1 MYYIFICWI
10 DIFIF
15 SVHCFLFT
23 GSLQDISLKSLP
35 HRRSFRWSVWQINTD
50 VSPPRW
56 HDTLDEFSISIS
68 LCRQENVTKSHLLLT
83 ISAASVNKAYQEMRQ
98 ACFWGEE
105 LAAGANPAYRIPPRP
120 HSNTQKRK
128 RRPWISAPGL
138 SARYVSAQ
146 LSLLFSLRETN
157 FLHRSALNL
166 AQFNAALSEILPW
179 PFSRW
184 VCGPPCSL
192 GSPLTPAQRG
202 DKLSASVNL
211 LQRLWWLWRSGTIC
225 AVGTNR

>member
-128 RRPWISAPGL
+128 RRPWISAPWTECSLRKRTAL
-138 SARYVSAQ
+138 S
-146 LSLLFSLRETN
+146 SLLIERNKFSASQCVELGPIQRSFEWDSSLAIFSLSVWAT
-157 FLHRSALNL
+157 LL
-166 AQFNAALSEILPW
+166 I
-179 PFSRW
+179 
-184 VCGPPCSL
+184 G
-192 GSPLTPAQRG
+192 LTPHSCPERRQTKR
-202 DKLSASVNL
+202 
-211 LQRLWWLWRSGTIC
+211 
-225 AVGTNR
+225 

>member
-83 ISAASVNKAYQEMRQ
+83 ISAASVNKAYQEMSQ
-98 ACFWGEE
+98 ACFRGEE

-128 RRPWISAPGL
+128 RRPWISAPWTECSLRKRTAL
-138 SARYVSAQ
+138 S
-146 LSLLFSLRETN
+146 SLLIERNKFSASQCVELGPIQRSFEWDSSLAIFSLSVWAT
-157 FLHRSALNL
+157 LL
-166 AQFNAALSEILPW
+166 I
-179 PFSRW
+179 
-184 VCGPPCSL
+184 G
-192 GSPLTPAQRG
+192 LTPHSCPERRQTKR
-202 DKLSASVNL
+202 
-211 LQRLWWLWRSGTIC
+211 
-225 AVGTNR
+225 

>member
-105 LAAGANPAYRIPPRP
+105 LAAGANPACRIPPRP

-128 RRPWISAPGL
+128 RRPWISAPWTECSLRKRTAL
-138 SARYVSAQ
+138 S
-146 LSLLFSLRETN
+146 SLLIERNKFSASQCVELGPIQRSFEWDSSLAIFSLSVWTT
-157 FLHRSALNL
+157 LLT
-166 AQFNAALSEILPW
+166 
-179 PFSRW
+179 
-184 VCGPPCSL
+184 GP
-192 GSPLTPAQRG
+192 TPHSCPEGRQ
-202 DKLSASVNL
+202 
-211 LQRLWWLWRSGTIC
+211 T
-225 AVGTNR
+225 